1 MAQGYEAGCEGQLAV
16 SPATAQNEIPCQD
29 NDEPRVFQHKSTHE
43 CIRNQPEAQP
53 EVRVAPVCG
62 SGRAKQLRRW
72 MYTAGKLLF
81 CSILLFSAAATPGTA
96 ATLAACG
103 RTLFCVVL
111 WCVGNKFCRRSHTS
125 EMAKQVLPA
134 VAYVRNGLIS
144 EPIRVEIV
152 FSQLAFARN
161 NHRAT
166 GDAAGRFRYSSAQGH
181 CIPFHSMRKQLPLDS
196 KCAVNKGYS
205 TVTRFAYPDMPM
217 FCRFH
222 W

>member
-1 MAQGYEAGCEGQLAV
+1 MHQKPTR
-16 SPATAQNEIPCQD
+16 SAT
-29 NDEPRVFQHKSTHE
+29 RSSG
-43 CIRNQPEAQP
+43 
-53 EVRVAPVCG
+53 G
-62 SGRAKQLRRW
+62 SRLRLGARE
-72 MYTAGKLLF
+72 
-81 CSILLFSAAATPGTA
+81 AAATLDVHGWE
-96 ATLAACG
+96 ATVLQHI
-103 RTLFCVVL
+103 VVL
-111 WCVGNKFCRRSHTS
+111 GSCDTGYGRDASCVWPNPVLCR
-125 EMAKQVLPA
+125 ALVCGKQVLPA

-161 NHRAT
+161 SHRAT